1 MVEKEGLEGE
11 EAAKQAYRA
20 AREDSDRAA
29 GMTIGNKASS
39 VLIDRVMA
47 VLKDSNFSFCFLS
60 ALCSNLTVFLL
71 MHDYAM

>member
-11 EAAKQAYRA
+11 EAAKEAYRA

-39 VLIDRVMA
+39 VLIDRVMQSWRILILA
-47 VLKDSNFSFCFLS
+47 F
-60 ALCSNLTVFLL
+60 VFLV
-71 MHDYAM
+71 HSAAT